1 MEAKDYIAYGKC
13 AIKYVI
19 RCSMIN
25 TACVKVGH
33 SVWTQVR
40 NHVRHQVEHQV
51 WDRVYYQV
59 WLTVSGKVRDQVWY
73 D

>member
-1 MEAKDYIAYGKC
+1 
-13 AIKYVI
+13 
-19 RCSMIN
+19 MIN

-40 NHVRHQVEHQV
+40 NHVRRQV
-51 WDRVYYQV
+51 WDWVYYQV
-59 WLTVSGKVRDQVWY
+59 WLTVSGLLEQVWH

>member
-1 MEAKDYIAYGKC
+1 
-13 AIKYVI
+13 
-19 RCSMIN
+19 MIN
-25 TACVKVGH
+25 TACVKVGY

-59 WLTVSGKVRDQVWY
+59 WLTVSGLLEQVWH

>member
-1 MEAKDYIAYGKC
+1 
-13 AIKYVI
+13 
-19 RCSMIN
+19 MIN
-25 TACVKVGH
+25 TACVKVGY
-33 SVWTQVR
+33 SVWTQVS

-59 WLTVSGKVRDQVWY
+59 WLTVSGLLEQVWH